1 MKRFEVVPA
10 RPYSLSRTVERF
22 ARFPDAVNVA
32 DPSGVGSFRRLL
44 SVRPAALMTVAQSGS
59 PGSAVLHVTLE
70 GPGSATEQS
79 RREAMRVLDRALGA
93 RSDVRSFEQEFRGDA
108 LLGPAIRL
116 SRGLRVAGMP
126 TAWEALVNAVLAQ
139 QIN

>member
-10 RPYSLSRTVERF
+10 GPYSLSRTVERF

-32 DPSGVGSFRRLL
+32 DPSGGGSFRRLL
-44 SVRPAALMTVAQSGS
+44 SVRPATRMTVVQSGA

-70 GPGSATEQS
+70 GPGSAAAPS

-93 RSDVRSFEQEFRGDA
+93 HTDVRAFERRFRGDV
-108 LLGPAIRL
+108 LLGP
-116 SRGLRVAGMP
+116 
-126 TAWEALVNAVLAQ
+126 
-139 QIN
+139 